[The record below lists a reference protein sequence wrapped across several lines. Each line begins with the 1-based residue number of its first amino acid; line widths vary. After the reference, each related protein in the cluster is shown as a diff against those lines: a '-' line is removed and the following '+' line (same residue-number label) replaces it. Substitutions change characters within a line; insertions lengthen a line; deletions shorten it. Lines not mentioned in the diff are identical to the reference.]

1 MNDGNLGVVFVSG
14 ASSGFGMRTT
24 ELLAGSGYRVVAAAR
39 RRDRL
44 EDLCARN
51 PALAVCPLEV
61 DVRDRE
67 GLARSIHRLPADFR
81 DVSAVINNAGL
92 SKGFEPVQSGVWGNW
107 HEMIETNVVGLL
119 NVTELL
125 LPRLVERGSG
135 HVVNIGSIAG
145 NYPYLGG
152 NVYAAT
158 KAFVHQLTLN
168 MRADLHGTGVRVSCI
183 APGKA
188 ETEFAL
194 VRHDG
199 DHERARETYRGI
211 TPLDADDVAEAVAWC
226 LSRPP
231 RVNINMIEIMPTDQ
245 PFGLSFAPPRTE
257 PAGTGKGTHL

>member
-1 MNDGNLGVVFVSG
+1 MNNGNRGVVFVSG

-24 ELLAGSGYRVVAAAR
+24 ALLATEGYHVIAAAR
-39 RRDRL
+39 HRDRL
-44 EDLCARN
+44 EDLCAKN
-51 PALAVCPLEV
+51 TDLAVFPLEV

-67 GLARSIHRLPADFR
+67 GLAQSVHRLPAEFR

-92 SKGFEPVQSGVWGNW
+92 SKGFEPVQSGIWDNW
-107 HEMIETNVVGLL
+107 REMVETNVVGLL
-119 NVTELL
+119 NVTNLL

-135 HVVNIGSIAG
+135 HVVNVGSIAG

-168 MRADLHGTGVRVSCI
+168 MRADLHGTGVRASCI

-194 VRHDG
+194 VRHG
-199 DHERARETYRGI
+199 GNRELARETYRGI
-211 TPLDADDVAEAVAWC
+211 TPLDADDVAEAVSWC

-231 RVNINMIEIMPTDQ
+231 HVNITMIEIMPTDQ
-245 PFGLSFAPPRTE
+245 PFSLGFVPPRTE
-257 PAGTGKGTHL
+257 PTGTAKGTDL